1 VVQYLLRHFLFARNL
16 ILEGVLMDSAN
27 KTREYIAGVK
37 NASFVGVGY
46 FAVSFGFGALAASKG
61 LSVWNA
67 TLISLVNLTSAGQF
81 AGLTVIVA
89 LGSLLELIL
98 TQLVINSRYM
108 LMSLALT
115 QRLDESFTTAKRMVM
130 AFFNTDEIFALSMQ
144 RPKALTFPFMLG
156 LGTLPIIGW
165 SLGTLCGA
173 LAGSLLPGFVR
184 DSLSVSLYAM
194 FVAIV
199 LPDAKAQRG
208 VLVCVI
214 ISALL
219 SCAFEFLPIVS
230 LVSDGVAIVL
240 CTVVSAAVC
249 AVIFPVKQEKEDK

>member
-1 VVQYLLRHFLFARNL
+1 MNRSQ
-16 ILEGVLMDSAN
+16 
-27 KTREYIAGVK
+27 KTREYVSGLK

-61 LSVWNA
+61 VSVWGA

-89 LGSLLELIL
+89 LGSLWELIL

-115 QRLDESFTTAKRMVM
+115 QRLDKSFTAPKRMVM

-144 RPKALTFPFMLG
+144 RQSPLTFPYMLG

-165 SLGTLCGA
+165 SAGTLCGA
-173 LAGSLLPGFVR
+173 LAGTLLPAFVR

-199 LPDAKAQRG
+199 LPDARSHRG
-208 VLVCVI
+208 VLICVL

-219 SCAFEFLPIVS
+219 SCGFEFLPLLS
-230 LVSDGVAIVL
+230 SVSDGVAIVL
-240 CTVVSAAVC
+240 CTVIAAAVC
-249 AVIFPVKQEKEDK
+249 AALFPVKQEREDD